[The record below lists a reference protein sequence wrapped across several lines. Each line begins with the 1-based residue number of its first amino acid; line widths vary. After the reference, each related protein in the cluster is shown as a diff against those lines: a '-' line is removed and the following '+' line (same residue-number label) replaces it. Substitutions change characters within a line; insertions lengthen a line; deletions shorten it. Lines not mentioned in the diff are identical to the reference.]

1 MYVYFVY
8 NFLLTSFL
16 HIFLECLG
24 SIAILD
30 GEDLVTRTCEYQ
42 IPSLI
47 ATLGPDVDDGVRIGD
62 DVEIVFD
69 DEY

>member
-8 NFLLTSFL
+8 NSLLPSFL
-16 HIFLECLG
+16 YIFLECLG
-24 SIAILD
+24 CIAILN

-42 IPSLI
+42 IPSLV
-47 ATLGPDVDDGVRIGD
+47 ATLRSDVDDGIRVGD
-62 DVEIVFD
+62 DVEIVLD